1 VIRVPAATP
10 SWLVVNADDFGL
22 TTGTNQAIIAAHYTG
37 IVTSTSLLANG
48 EAFDHA
54 VQHVRDV
61 PTLGVGVHLTLT
73 EGLPIS
79 RGDGLPLDAHGALPL
94 SNQPYARAL
103 LAGKLPRSAI
113 QLEFRAQVQRIL
125 DAGIRP
131 THVDGHK
138 YIHLL
143 PGIAD
148 IVAEVARDFAIP
160 VVRTPHRIIDP
171 WYPFAR
177 QPARIIVSLMGWL
190 AHRSVQHT
198 HRRSVDFASGFA
210 ATGHLT
216 PALVRDLLRH
226 PRAGVT
232 ELVCHPAVYTTEHE
246 RLFERGYT
254 WIKGYDFAGETATVS
269 SADLRQA
276 LTQQGWTFTSFATP
290 SIRTF

>member
-1 VIRVPAATP
+1 MPASTP
-10 SWLVVNADDFGL
+10 AWLIVNADDFGL
-22 TTGTNQAIIAAHYTG
+22 TTGTNQAIIAAHQSG

-48 EAFDHA
+48 EAFEHA

-73 EGLPIS
+73 EGLPVG

-103 LAGKLPRSAI
+103 LAGKLPQSAI
-113 QLEFRAQVQRIL
+113 QMEFRAQVQRIL

-148 IVAEVARDFAIP
+148 ITAEVAREFAIP

-171 WYPFAR
+171 WHPLAR
-177 QPARIIVSLMGWL
+177 QPARIAVWLMAWL
-190 AHRSVQHT
+190 AHRAAQRSS
-198 HRRSVDFASGFA
+198 RRSADFATGFA

-216 PALVRDLLRH
+216 PTLVLDLLRR
-226 PRAGVT
+226 PRAGLT
-232 ELVCHPAVYTTEHE
+232 ELVCHPAFYNAEHE
-246 RLFERGYT
+246 RLFERGYA
-254 WIKGYDFAGETATVS
+254 WIKGYDFAGETAAVS
-269 SADLRQA
+269 STDLRQA
-276 LTQQGWTFTSFATP
+276 LTQRGWTFASFATP
-290 SIRTF
+290 LVRTF